1 MKRILLAV
9 ALILIPSIV
18 EAGPIRRVAGIGKSA
33 ASRGVEAVRRVKSCL
48 GGACR

>member
-1 MKRILLAV
+1 MKRILFCLLV
-9 ALILIPSIV
+9 LIIPAAA

-33 ASRGVEAVRRVKSCL
+33 ANRGVEAVRRVKSCF

>member
-1 MKRILLAV
+1 MKRILFCLA
-9 ALILIPSIV
+9 LLCIPSLA

-33 ASRGVEAVRRVKSCL
+33 ANRGVEAVRRVKSCL

>member
-9 ALILIPSIV
+9 ALILIPSLC

-33 ASRGVEAVRRVKSCL
+33 ASRGADAVRRVKSCF